1 MDQLSHQVEAF
12 TAWKQAIAREIARYR
27 NWLNNQG
34 LNNSEVDERLAAT
47 LKQLRSDRI
56 LLAFVGEFSR
66 GKSELINAIL
76 GKHYGQ
82 RLLPTRIG
90 RTTMCPTELFYDAT
104 ATGAY
109 IKLLPIQTRAGG
121 IAVAAYK
128 DQLEHWVH
136 LTINLDDPS
145 SMKKAFTEVSQT
157 REVTAEEAASLGFD
171 VQFLEPSIVKNGFV
185 HIPAWRHAIINIDHP
200 LLRQGLAIIDTP
212 GLNALGAE
220 PELTLA
226 LLPEAQALVF
236 VLSADTGLSASD
248 FGIWNNHIK
257 EIAQRRDA
265 AVYAVL
271 NKIDLLWDEDEE
283 DDVAEQ
289 AVLRISRLTAKQLS
303 LPPSHVLA
311 LSAKQGYKARLGND
325 RELLRR
331 SRLEALEAALAHSV
345 VTAKE
350 AALKTSLVH
359 ELSDMIESSRQAV
372 LAQRVRLEAEERV
385 QASGSRDTEHEL
397 VLLTRA
403 TQQEQ
408 IAYNKR
414 LTFLQQS
421 RKLMEQQLPRLVKPL
436 DPEQLEGHNVRS
448 REMAGNTRLG
458 MGVPAAVTHYFQ
470 GVKSDLGQFRQEVDN
485 TQLLIQKL
493 YQRYTQETG
502 GGAPPVPR
510 YDASRYLQEIEELE
524 GQAAPYKNRFSTL
537 LGSQQKLFERF
548 FSTMVGQA
556 GTIYDR
562 ARNDAERWCKQAL
575 APLMQQTL
583 EHKKRLEAQM
593 ERLNKLRNFGENRF
607 EKSGSV
613 REQREGL
620 REQQTLLE
628 DILGRLKDPSLG
640 QAPAGVAAAD
650 PAAPRPAAAKPPEA

>member
-12 TAWKQAIAREIARYR
+12 TAWKQAIAHEIARYR
-27 NWLNNQG
+27 NWLNTQG
-34 LNNSEVDERLAAT
+34 LNNSEVDDRLANT
-47 LKQLRSDRI
+47 LKMLRADRI

-90 RTTMCPTELFYDAT
+90 RTTMCPTELFYDAS

-121 IAVAAYK
+121 IAVASYK
-128 DQLEHWVH
+128 EQFEHWVH
-136 LTINLDDPS
+136 LTINLDDQN

-157 REVTAEEAASLGFD
+157 REVTIAEAAELGFD
-171 VQFLEPSIVKNGFV
+171 VQFLEPSLGKAGHV

-220 PELTLA
+220 PELTLS
-226 LLPEAQALVF
+226 LLPDAQALVF
-236 VLSADTGLSASD
+236 VLSADTGVTASD
-248 FGIWNNHIK
+248 FGIWNNHVK
-257 EIAQRRDA
+257 EIAQRRGA

-283 DDVAEQ
+283 PEVAEQ
-289 AVLRISRLTAKQLS
+289 AVLRLSRLTAKQLH
-303 LPPSHVLA
+303 LPPEQVLA

-325 RELLRR
+325 RELLKR
-331 SRLEALEAALAHSV
+331 SRLELLEAALARSV

-350 AALKTSLVH
+350 SALKTSLVR
-359 ELSDMIESSRQAV
+359 ELSEMVDASRQAV

-408 IAYNKR
+408 HAYNKR
-414 LTFLQQS
+414 LMFLQQC
-421 RKLMEQQLPRLVKPL
+421 RKLLEQQLPRLVRPL
-436 DPEQLEGHNVRS
+436 EPERLDGHGLRAHEHATS
-448 REMAGNTRLG
+448 ARLG

-470 GVKSDLGQFRQEVDN
+470 GIKTDLGQFRQEVET

-493 YQRYTQETG
+493 YERYTQETG
-502 GGAPPVPR
+502 AAAPPVPR
-510 YDASRYLQEIEELE
+510 HDVSGYLEDIEELE
-524 GQAAPYKNRFSTL
+524 GQAAPYKNRFSTV
-537 LGSQQKLFERF
+537 LGSQQKLYERF
-548 FSTMVGQA
+548 FEAMARQA
-556 GTIYDR
+556 GAVFAR
-562 ARNDAERWCKQAL
+562 ARADAERWCKQAL

-593 ERLNKLRNFGENRF
+593 ERLNKLRSFGENRF

-628 DILGRLKDPSLG
+628 DILGRLKDPALG
-640 QAPAGVAAAD
+640 QPKPAPAATKP
-650 PAAPRPAAAKPPEA
+650 PAA

>member
-27 NWLNNQG
+27 NWLNQQG
-34 LNNSEVDERLAAT
+34 LNNSEVDERLSGT

-121 IAVAAYK
+121 ISVAAYK
-128 DQLEHWVH
+128 EQLEHWVH

-157 REVTAEEAASLGFD
+157 REVRAEEAAELGFD
-171 VQFLEPSIVKNGFV
+171 VQFLEPSIGKQGFV

-220 PELTLA
+220 PELTLS

-236 VLSADTGLSASD
+236 VLSADTGLTASD
-248 FGIWNNHIK
+248 FGIWNNHVK
-257 EIAQRRDA
+257 EIATRRGA

-283 DDVAEQ
+283 DDVADQ

-303 LPPSHVLA
+303 LPPAHVLA

-325 RELLRR
+325 RELLKR
-331 SRLEALEAALAHSV
+331 SRLESLESALAHSV

-350 AALKTSLVH
+350 AALKTSLVR
-359 ELSDMIESSRQAV
+359 ELSDMVEASRQAV

-397 VLLTRA
+397 VLLTRS
-403 TQQEQ
+403 TRQEQ

-436 DPEQLEGHNVRS
+436 DGAGLEGHNARA
-448 REMAGNTRLG
+448 REQAQNNRLG
-458 MGVPAAVTHYFQ
+458 MGVPGAVANWFQ
-470 GVKSDLGQFRQEVDN
+470 GLRTDLGQFRQEVDT

-502 GGAPPVPR
+502 AAAPPVPR
-510 YDASRYLQEIEELE
+510 FDAGSYLQDIEELE

-548 FSTMVGQA
+548 FDTMA
-556 GTIYDR
+556 GKAAAIYGT
-562 ARNDAERWCKQAL
+562 ARGDAERWCKQAL

-583 EHKKRLEAQM
+583 EHKKRLEVQL
-593 ERLNKLRNFGENRF
+593 ERLNKLRSFGENRF
-607 EKSGSV
+607 EKTGSI

-620 REQQTLLE
+620 RDQQTLLE
-628 DILGRLKDPSLG
+628 DILGRLKDPALG
-640 QAPAGVAAAD
+640 QAPA
-650 PAAPRPAAAKPPEA
+650 AAPATTARPAAAKPPAA

>member
-34 LNNSEVDERLAAT
+34 LNNREVDDRLAGT

-121 IAVAAYK
+121 ISVQSYK
-128 DQLEHWVH
+128 EQLEHWVH
-136 LTINLDDPS
+136 LTINLDDQN

-157 REVTAEEAASLGFD
+157 REVTADEASELGFD
-171 VQFLEPSIVKNGFV
+171 VQFLEPSLGRPGHV

-220 PELTLA
+220 PELTLS
-226 LLPEAQALVF
+226 LLPDAQALVF
-236 VLSADTGLSASD
+236 VLSADTGLTASD
-248 FGIWNNHIK
+248 FAIWNNHVS
-257 EIAQRRDA
+257 EIAQRRGA

-283 DDVAEQ
+283 DDVAEE
-289 AVLRISRLTAKQLS
+289 AVERISRLTAKQLN
-303 LPPSHVLA
+303 LPPENVLA
-311 LSAKQGYKARLGND
+311 LSAKQGYKARLAND
-325 RELLRR
+325 RDLLKR
-331 SRLEALEAALAHSV
+331 SRLELLETALARSV
-345 VTAKE
+345 VNAKE
-350 AALKTSLVH
+350 ASLKASLVR
-359 ELSDMIESSRQAV
+359 ELSEMVDASRQAV

-403 TQQEQ
+403 VQQDQ

-421 RKLMEQQLPRLVKPL
+421 RKLMEQQLPRLVRPL
-436 DPEQLEGHNVRS
+436 DPARLEGHNARAH
-448 REMAGNTRLG
+448 EQALGNRLG
-458 MGVPAAVTHYFQ
+458 MGVPAAVGGYFQ
-470 GVKSDLGQFRQEVDN
+470 GIKTDFGQFRQEVET
-485 TQLLIQKL
+485 TQLLVQKL

-502 GGAPPVPR
+502 AAAPAVPR
-510 YDASRYLQEIEELE
+510 YDANGFLQDVDELE
-524 GQAAPYKNRFSTL
+524 GQAAPYKNRFSNL
-537 LGSQQKLFERF
+537 LGGQQKLFERF
-548 FSTMVGQA
+548 FDTMAHQA
-556 GTIYDR
+556 EAIYGR
-562 ARNDAERWCKQAL
+562 ARADAERWCKQSL
-575 APLMQQTL
+575 APLMQQAL
-583 EHKKRLEAQM
+583 EAKKRQEAQV
-593 ERLNKLRNFGENRF
+593 ERLNKLRSFGENRF
-607 EKSGSV
+607 EKTGSV

-628 DILGRLKDPSLG
+628 DILNRLKDPALG
-640 QAPAGVAAAD
+640 AAAPTAAEPSRAPAGAV
-650 PAAPRPAAAKPPEA
+650 RPAR

>member
-34 LNNSEVDERLAAT
+34 LNNSEVDERLSGT

-121 IAVAAYK
+121 ISVQSYK
-128 DQLEHWVH
+128 EQLEHWVH
-136 LTINLDDPS
+136 LTINLDDQN

-157 REVTAEEAASLGFD
+157 REVTADEAAGLGFD
-171 VQFLEPSIVKNGFV
+171 VQFLEPSIGKNGYV

-220 PELTLA
+220 PELTLS

-236 VLSADTGLSASD
+236 VLSADTGLTASD
-248 FGIWNNHIK
+248 FAIWNNHIK
-257 EIAQRRDA
+257 EISQRRGA

-271 NKIDLLWDEDEE
+271 NKIDLLWDEDED
-283 DDVAEQ
+283 DDVADE
-289 AVLRISRLTAKQLS
+289 AVLRISRLTAKQLN
-303 LPPSHVLA
+303 LPPAHVLA
-311 LSAKQGYKARLGND
+311 LSAKQGYKARLAND
-325 RELLRR
+325 RELLKR
-331 SRLEALEAALAHSV
+331 SRLEALESALAHSV
-345 VTAKE
+345 VNAKE
-350 AALKTSLVH
+350 AALKTSLVR
-359 ELSDMIESSRQAV
+359 ELSDMIEASRQAV

-436 DPEQLEGHNVRS
+436 DPEQLGGHGVRA

-458 MGVPAAVTHYFQ
+458 MGVPGAVTHYFQ
-470 GVKSDLGQFRQEVDN
+470 GIKSDLGQFRQEVET
-485 TQLLIQKL
+485 TQMLIQRL

-502 GGAPPVPR
+502 GAAPPVPR
-510 YDASRYLQEIEELE
+510 YEAARYLQDIEELE

-548 FSTMVGQA
+548 FDTMTSQA
-556 GTIYDR
+556 TAIYGH
-562 ARNDAERWCKQAL
+562 ARTDAERWCKQAL

-583 EHKKRLEAQM
+583 EHKKRLEQQM
-593 ERLNKLRNFGENRF
+593 ERLTKLRSFGENRF

-628 DILGRLKDPSLG
+628 DVLGRLKDPALG
-640 QAPAGVAAAD
+640 HGALVAAPA
-650 PAAPRPAAAKPPEA
+650 AAPRPAAAKPPAA